1 MYGHVEEHCKLKA
14 TFSPDEGE
22 GNCSHACKKNLNIK
36 GNLVRL
42 NCLQYLY
49 LETHDIKNEITISV
63 QMCAR

>member
-1 MYGHVEEHCKLKA
+1 MGMEKYLVTLEA
-14 TFSPDEGE
+14 TFSRDEDE

-63 QMCAR
+63 